1 MKLTLA
7 VLLGLALAP
16 SLVCQKDAKSE
27 SLFSEIDAISRDL
40 ETITGLKFKHKVP
53 SAVLD
58 KDQLREFLSHR
69 IDKAIKPAD
78 IKAESLILKMLGLV
92 PADYDLRQETV
103 DLLTE
108 QAAAFY
114 DYQKKKLFV
123 MSGDSDEGAP
133 MALAHEL
140 AHALADQNFHL
151 EKYIKQN
158 GQSDDAA
165 TARMAVME
173 GQASWLMSAY
183 LHQRAGLGPDVPQAI
198 LEAMSNSLDENA
210 SQYPVFGKS
219 PLYVRESLV
228 FPYKAGMLFQD
239 AVYRKLGKQ
248 GFAEVFRRAPISTQ
262 QVLHP
267 ERYLELAESKLPDAP
282 RVPDEKHFRKLAEG
296 TLGEFDYQVLLTQY
310 GSKNVAESLAP
321 ALRGSQFTLLE
332 NKHESYPVL
341 TWASAWESPE
351 KALEFLR
358 FYRDALR
365 SKSKKP
371 EPGKEDERALEGRNE
386 WGFYR
391 VWLQGSIVESIEG
404 MSSSFGPN
412 IR

>member
-1 MKLTLA
+1 MKAILA
-7 VLLGLALAP
+7 ALLGLALAP
-16 SLVCQKDAKSE
+16 SLNGQKDAKSE
-27 SLFSEIDAISRDL
+27 SLFSEIDGISRDL

-78 IKAESLILKMLGLV
+78 LKAESLILKILGLV

-123 MSGDSDEGAP
+123 MSGDGDEAAP

-151 EKYIKQN
+151 ERYIKQN

-183 LHQRAGLGPDVPQAI
+183 LHQRAGLGPDVPKAI
-198 LEAMSNSLDENA
+198 LDAMSNSLDDNA
-210 SQYPVFGKS
+210 AQYPVFGKS
-219 PLYVRESLV
+219 PLYVRQSLV

-239 AVYRKLGKQ
+239 AVYRKLGQQ
-248 GFAEVFRRAPISTQ
+248 GFAEVFRRAPVSTQ

-267 ERYLELAESKLPDAP
+267 ERYLDRSEFKLPDAP
-282 RVPDEKHFRKLAEG
+282 HAPHEKEFRKLAEG

-310 GSKNVAESLAP
+310 GSKELAESLAP

-332 NKHESYPVL
+332 NKHEGYPVL
-341 TWASAWESPE
+341 AWASEWESPE
-351 KALEFLR
+351 KAQEFFR

-365 SKSKKP
+365 AKSKKP
-371 EPGKEDERALEGRNE
+371 EPGKEDQTVLEGRNE

-391 VWLQGSIVESIEG
+391 VWLKGKVVESIEG
-404 MSSSFGPN
+404 MKASFESN